1 MPSGTNWIAGGLAA
15 AVLLPILSLGAGMPF
30 WIALAVSAMA
40 GGGVLAV
47 LEPGKLFPKLEASGV
62 ARAKIDFARELLI
75 EAAPQ
80 ADRIEAAA
88 KSIRA
93 AKVADQSKHLAVVAR
108 GIFAG
113 IEKDPLR
120 VDRVRRFLTYYL
132 PQAAEIAEAYG
143 ALERS
148 PARDAGR
155 IAATGELID
164 RLDSAFTRYAA
175 NVQDAALD
183 NLDIELKLLRSSLD
197 QDLGPVAPSP
207 AGQEPGKGGR

>member
-30 WIALAVSAMA
+30 WIALAVSATA
-40 GGGVLAV
+40 GGGVLI
-47 LEPGKLFPKLEASGV
+47 LFEPGKLFPRLDVSGA
-62 ARAKIDFARELLI
+62 ARGKIDFARELLTQ
-75 EAAPQ
+75 AAPQ

-88 KSIRA
+88 KPIRA
-93 AKVADQSKHLAVVAR
+93 TKVADQAKHLAVVAR

-132 PQAAEIAEAYG
+132 PQAAEIVEAYG
-143 ALERS
+143 TLERS
-148 PARDAGR
+148 PARDAAR

-164 RLDSAFTRYAA
+164 RLDAAFTRYAA

-197 QDLGPVAPSP
+197 EDLGPVASPPSH
-207 AGQEPGKGGR
+207 QEPGKGSR

>member
-1 MPSGTNWIAGGLAA
+1 MNSGTNWIAGGLAA

-30 WIALAVSAMA
+30 WIALAVSATA
-40 GGGVLAV
+40 GGGVLAL
-47 LEPGKLFPKLEASGV
+47 LEPGKLFPRLEASGA
-62 ARAKIDFARELLI
+62 ARAKIEFARELLI
-75 EAAPQ
+75 EATPQ

-88 KSIRA
+88 RSIHA
-93 AKVADQSKHLAVVAR
+93 AKVADQAKHLAIVAR

-148 PARDAGR
+148 PAHDAAR
-155 IAATGELID
+155 IAAAGELID
-164 RLDSAFTRYAA
+164 RLDMAFTRYAA

-197 QDLGPVAPSP
+197 EDLGPVASSSP
-207 AGQEPGKGGR
+207 GQEPGKGGR